1 MSDHLFVFALD
12 LSDPAQFDPMLA
24 EVARAVFAHVGYAP
38 DVSGQLSAAL
48 QGGLLEAGVGGRQRC
63 TLRFEARAGELQM
76 VVSCDGGAEW
86 RTSRPLP

>member
-1 MSDHLFVFALD
+1 MSDHDFVFALD

-24 EVARAVFAHVGYAP
+24 EVARAVFVHVGYH
-38 DVSGQLSAAL
+38 GAA
-48 QGGLLEAGVGGRQRC
+48 
-63 TLRFEARAGELQM
+63 AGELQI